1 MRKIGYARVS
11 SQGQNLD
18 RQIAALRT
26 EGCDVIYREKASGKS
41 VRNRPEL
48 EKAIDQLG
56 IGDCLVLS
64 EWDRSTRSL
73 LDGIALM
80 VRIHERQAVIKA
92 LDRAA
97 IDLTCPIGQG
107 VLALLS
113 GIAQAERQRIVK
125 RANEG
130 RKVAK
135 ERGVKFGRRPK
146 LTPHQRAEALRRLDE
161 GDSARAIGRDFNVSH
176 LTVLKVQAAAQ

>member
-1 MRKIGYARVS
+1 MRKVGYCRVS
-11 SQGQNLD
+11 SSHQSLD
-18 RQIAALRT
+18 RQVAALRT

-41 VRNRPEL
+41 IKGRPQL
-48 EKAIDQLG
+48 ERAIDALG

-64 EWDRSTRSL
+64 EWDRCTRSL

-80 VRIHERQAVIKA
+80 VRIHARSATIKA

-113 GIAQAERQRIVK
+113 GIAQAERTRIVK

-130 RKVAK
+130 RAIAK
-135 ERGVKFGRRPK
+135 AKGTRFGRKPK
-146 LTPHQRAEALRRLDE
+146 LTDHQQAEVIKRLDAGE
-161 GDSARAIGRDFNVSH
+161 SYRAIGKLLGVAHSTIARLRD
-176 LTVLKVQAAAQ
+176 AA